1 MIRDPRGLSRRDFF
15 AASALMGGAGAAL
28 MTLDEARAQGIQ
40 PRRGGTLTTILTPEP
55 PVLVLGVNNQ
65 GPTLV
70 AASKIYQG
78 LIKVGPKLEI
88 LPDLAASWTISD
100 DKKTYTFKIQ
110 PNVKWHD
117 GRDMTAEDVVFSI
130 MKFHMELA
138 PRARQ
143 IFQRIKEATAVDAQT
158 AQFTLDAP
166 FEPLLLMFD
175 VTSCAIVPKHIYEGT
190 DFRTNPAN
198 QKPIGTGPFQFIE
211 WQRGNFVRLRRF
223 EQYWKPGQPYLDEII
238 YRIIPDSQ
246 SRRLAIQQGQAQLAQ
261 ANDLEPFDIPQV
273 ESQPNL
279 EVVKTGFEVFSPLSW
294 IEVNQRLDVLKDVR
308 FRKAMAHAIDRNFIA
323 QRLWF
328 GGAKPATSP
337 IASGTRFHDP
347 AARLPALDL
356 RAATQLLDAMGLKP
370 NAQGIRHSVKLLT
383 LPYGEV
389 WVRLSEYIRQALR
402 QVGIDVTIES
412 TDPGGWVRRLGAWDY
427 ELTVNFVYQY
437 GDPTLGVSRT
447 YITSNIQKVP
457 FANTSGYS
465 NPRVDELFDIA
476 AREADADKRGAAFKE
491 AQRLIIDDQPLIWM
505 MELLFPT
512 VKDRKLNLP
521 SWGASGVHTSFDDV
535 FLAA

>member
-1 MIRDPRGLSRRDFF
+1 MIHDPRGLSRRTLF
-15 AASALMGGAGAAL
+15 AASAAGAVL
-28 MTLDEARAQGIQ
+28 MTLEEARAQGIQ
-40 PRRGGTLTTILTPEP
+40 PRKGGTLTTMLTPEP

-65 GPTLV
+65 GPTLI

-78 LIKVGPKLEI
+78 LIKLGPNLEI
-88 LPDLAASWTISD
+88 VPELAESWTISD
-100 DKKTYTFKIQ
+100 DKRTYTFKLRS
-110 PNVKWHD
+110 NAKWHD
-117 GRDMTAEDVVFSI
+117 GRDFTADDVIFSI

-143 IFQRIKEATAVDAQT
+143 IFQRITDAKALDAHT

-166 FEPLLLMFD
+166 FEPLPLMFD
-175 VTSCAIVPKHIYEGT
+175 VTSCAIVPKHIYDGT
-190 DFRTNPAN
+190 DYRTNPAN
-198 QKPIGTGPFQFIE
+198 QKPIGTGPFQFVE
-211 WQRGNFVRLRRF
+211 WQRGNFIRMRRF
-223 EQYWKPGQPYLDEII
+223 DQYWKPGQPYLDEII

-246 SRRLAIQQGQAQLAQ
+246 SRRLAMQQGQAQLAA
-261 ANDLEPFDIPQV
+261 ANDLEPFDIPQM
-273 ESQPNL
+273 EAAPNL
-279 EVVKTGFEVFSPLSW
+279 EVLKTGFEVFSPLTW

-328 GGAKPATSP
+328 GAARPATSP

-347 AARLPALDL
+347 NAKLPAFDIK
-356 RAATQLLDAMGLKP
+356 AATALLDEMGLKP

-402 QVGIDVTIES
+402 QIGVEVTIES
-412 TDPGGWVRRLGAWDY
+412 TDAGGWVRRLGAWEY

-447 YITSNIQKVP
+447 YISSNIQKVP

-465 NPRVDELFDIA
+465 NPKVDELFDVA
-476 AREADADKRGAAFKE
+476 ARAAESEKRAAAFKE
-491 AQRLIIDDQPLIWM
+491 VQSVIIADQPLIWM
-505 MELLFPT
+505 AELLFPT
-512 VKDRKLNLP
+512 TRDRKLNFP
-521 SWGASGVHTSFDDV
+521 SWGSSGVHTCFDDV
-535 FLAA
+535 FLAG